1 VLVLIDADADIYF
14 VSERAVAVALLLMIE
29 FHEKYLS
36 RGLAG
41 GQAAADQF
49 MEKVREYLASLGSVI
64 GDAKTVPVMVKAYA
78 NMSGLAQTC
87 VRDRRLS
94 SVGDMAQF
102 WIGFTRRYALVDFV
116 DVGTGKEEADNKLKG
131 NPLYLHPLSHGIEC

>member
-1 VLVLIDADADIYF
+1 MLVLIDADADIYF
-14 VSERAVAVALLLMIE
+14 VSERAMAVELLLMIE
-29 FHEKYLS
+29 FHEKYVS

-64 GDAKTVPVMVKAYA
+64 GDPKTVPVMVKAYA
-78 NMSGLAQTC
+78 NMSGLAQMC
-87 VRDRRLS
+87 VRDGKLN

-102 WIGFTRRYALVDFV
+102 WIGFTRRYALVDFI
-116 DVGTGKEEADNKLKG
+116 DVGSGKEEADNKLKG
-131 NPLYLHPLSHGIEC
+131 NQSCLHPVSNGIEC